1 MEGATVSTNINPKG
15 KPTLI
20 SARRTIPTSSYD
32 LLEGTFQ
39 TATKARNFGIA
50 LVAAGFLLFGF
61 VGTNGF
67 ISGSAINSIN
77 AEAEAAR
84 LGQLKVSND
93 LGKIDGYPKLSAL
106 ALLKKDN
113 QTKKDL
119 YSIGVAQSS
128 TYQILDTLQNTLVPG
143 VSLQTVK
150 FCSVDP
156 KGGACGSMDPKDSE
170 GKIINVRFIEITFS
184 VADLMIAS
192 QWAGNIRQSSWLK
205 NVDYTR
211 DGGNVRIF
219 AELVPDIFP
228 QESLSVIQRMGFV
241 LQVNSNP
248 PVAAEGA

>member
-1 MEGATVSTNINPKG
+1 MSDTKNPNTK
-15 KPTLI
+15 TSVV

-61 VGTNGF
+61 IGTNGF
-67 ISGSAINSIN
+67 ISGSSISSIN
-77 AEAEAAR
+77 NQAEAAK
-84 LGQLKVSND
+84 LGQVKASNG

-113 QTKKDL
+113 QTKKDM
-119 YSIGVAQSS
+119 YAIGVAQSS

-150 FCSVDP
+150 FCSTDP
-156 KGGACGSMDPKDSE
+156 SAGACNNLDPKDSV
-170 GKIINVRFIEITFS
+170 GKIINVGYIEITFA
-184 VADLMIAS
+184 VADLTIAS
-192 QWAGNIRQSSWLK
+192 QWEGNIKQSSWLSDV
-205 NVDYTR
+205 NYTR

-219 AELVPDIFP
+219 AKLVPDIFP
-228 QESLSVIQRMGFV
+228 AESLSVMQRMGFT

-248 PVAAEGA
+248 PLKAGA